1 MKVLFDRPLDVL
13 RQYRKLDDT
22 VGLDGSKIILKLLTK
37 IDLKLNYR
45 CNQLTQIFAL
55 TDDIICKFSEYDL
68 IFFIQSS

>member
-1 MKVLFDRPLDVL
+1 MNVLFDRPLDVL

-45 CNQLTQIFAL
+45 CNQLT
-55 TDDIICKFSEYDL
+55 
-68 IFFIQSS
+68 